1 MRRWRFLVLPFC
13 LGLLVSLPNFRV
25 NADEKPRTLIADP
38 PRQPKGALLI
48 AGGGVR
54 NDNQEVWKRL
64 IQLASDYARQQ
75 GEPPDQPPRIAVL
88 PTAAWDPRTIGERAA
103 ASLRLHGAEAFVVPI
118 ALLNSPIDHSV
129 AVRDPEILRQIRSA
143 HGIYFTGG
151 QQSRIVQVLTTA
163 EQQQTPALQAIWDVY
178 DAGGVIAGSSAGA
191 AVMSQVMCREMGRQL
206 NVLENGIT
214 HGKETSSGLG
224 FLPADWF
231 VDQHFL
237 IRGRLARALVVTRHH
252 QLPHG
257 LGIDENTALVVRQN
271 ETEVIGYKGA
281 LWFDLTKASSQGE
294 EPGFNIRNVRLSYLD
309 RGDRLNMQTLE
320 LTPAPEKQKEPVID
334 PTSPQFEPGN
344 DEPIFTTEILGN
356 TTFLDVMRRLMNN
369 KNDHAIGLAF
379 DAQAARKGPVPAYE
393 FRFYRDSDTRAWPP
407 GVLEDYT
414 ISNVHLDVR
423 RVEFAG
429 ISYR

>member
-1 MRRWRFLVLPFC
+1 MVSTRFTPLLWLVL
-13 LGLLVSLPNFRV
+13 GLVCSR
-25 NADEKPRTLIADP
+25 AAAQDRP
-38 PRQPKGALLI
+38 PRGDARVREPRGALLI

-54 NDNQEVWKRL
+54 NDNEEVWKRL
-64 IQLASDYARQQ
+64 IQLASTYAQQQ
-75 GEPPDQPPRIAVL
+75 GEPANQPPRIAVF
-88 PTAAWDPRTIGERAA
+88 PTAAWDPKSIGERAA
-103 ASLRLHGAEAFVVPI
+103 ASLRLHGADAFVVPI
-118 ALLNSPIDHSV
+118 ALLNSPIDPMV
-129 AVRDPEILRQIRSA
+129 AVRDPGILRQIQNA
-143 HGIYFTGG
+143 HGVYFTGG
-151 QQSRIVQVLTTA
+151 QQARIVQVLMTA
-163 EQQQTPALQAIWDVY
+163 DQQQTPALKAIWDLY
-178 DAGGVIAGSSAGA
+178 DAGGVVAGSSAGA

-206 NVLENGIT
+206 NVLEQGIT
-214 HGKETSSGLG
+214 SGKETSHDLG
-224 FLPADWF
+224 FLPSDWF

-237 IRGRLARALVVTRHH
+237 IRGRLARALVVSRHH

-281 LWFDLTKASSQGE
+281 IWFDLSQASSQAD

-309 RGDRLNMQTLE
+309 RGDRLHMRTLE
-320 LTPAPEKQKEPVID
+320 LTPAPEKRAEPVID
-334 PTSPQFEPGN
+334 PNSPQFDPTN
-344 DEPIFTTEILGN
+344 DEPIFSTEILGN
-356 TTFLDVMRRLMNN
+356 TTFLDLMRRLMNN
-369 KNDHAIGLAF
+369 RNDHAIGLAF

-393 FRFYRDSDTRAWPP
+393 FRLYRDRDTRAWPP

>member
-1 MRRWRFLVLPFC
+1 MVSSRFTPLLCFC
-13 LGLLVSLPNFRV
+13 LGLICAR
-25 NADEKPRTLIADP
+25 ARAEDP
-38 PRQPKGALLI
+38 PARVPMPAKEPRGALLI

-54 NDNQEVWKRL
+54 SDNQDVWKRL
-64 IQLASDYARQQ
+64 IQLASEYAHER

-88 PTAAWDPRTIGERAA
+88 PTAAWDPKSMGERVA
-103 ASLRLHGAEAFVVPI
+103 ASLRAHGADAFVVPI
-118 ALLNSPIDHSV
+118 ALLNSPIDHAV
-129 AVRDPEILRQIRSA
+129 AVRDPEILRQIRDA

-151 QQSRIVQVLTTA
+151 QQARIVQVLMTA
-163 EQQQTPALQAIWDVY
+163 DQQQTPALKAIWEVY
-178 DAGGVIAGSSAGA
+178 ESGGVIAGSSAGA
-191 AVMSQVMCREMGRQL
+191 AIMSQVMCREMGRQL
-206 NVLENGIT
+206 NVLEQGIT
-214 HGKETSSGLG
+214 HGKETSQGLG
-224 FLPADWF
+224 FLPSEWF

-237 IRGRLARALVVTRHH
+237 IRGRLARALVVSRHH

-281 LWFDLTKASSQGE
+281 IWFDLTQARSEAS

-309 RGDRLNMQTLE
+309 RGDRLNMRTLE
-320 LTPAPEKQKEPVID
+320 LTPAPEKRAEPVID
-334 PTSPQFEPGN
+334 PTSPQFEPSN
-344 DEPIFTTEILGN
+344 DEPIFSTEILGN
-356 TTFLDVMRRLMNN
+356 TTFLDLMRRLMNN
-369 KNDHAIGLAF
+369 RNDHAIGLAF

-393 FRFYRDSDTRAWPP
+393 FRLYRDKDTRAWPP
-407 GVLEDYT
+407 GVLDDYT

>member
-1 MRRWRFLVLPFC
+1 
-13 LGLLVSLPNFRV
+13 
-25 NADEKPRTLIADP
+25 
-38 PRQPKGALLI
+38 LI

-54 NDNQEVWKRL
+54 NDNHEVWSRL
-64 IQLASDYARQQ
+64 IYLASQYAQQ
-75 GEPPDQPPRIAVL
+75 RGEPADQPPRIAVL
-88 PTAAWDPRTIGERAA
+88 PTAAWDPKSMGERAA
-103 ASLRLHGAEAFVVPI
+103 ASLRGHGADAFVVPI
-118 ALLNSPIDHSV
+118 ALLNSPIDHAV
-129 AVRDPEILRQIRSA
+129 AVRDPEILRQIRDA

-151 QQSRIVQVLTTA
+151 QQSRIVQVLLTA
-163 EQQQTPALQAIWDVY
+163 EQQQTPALKAIWEVY
-178 DAGGVIAGSSAGA
+178 ESGGVIAGSSAGA

-214 HGKETSSGLG
+214 HGKETSQGLG
-224 FLPADWF
+224 FLPSDWF

-237 IRGRLARALVVTRHH
+237 IRGRLARALVVSRHH

-281 LWFDLTKASSQGE
+281 IWFDLTQANSE
-294 EPGFNIRNVRLSYLD
+294 ATEPGFNIRNVRLSYLD

-320 LTPAPEKQKEPVID
+320 LTPAPEKRAEPMID

-344 DEPIFTTEILGN
+344 DEPIFSTEILGN
-356 TTFLDVMRRLMNN
+356 TTFLDLMRRLMNN
-369 KNDHAIGLAF
+369 RNDHAIGLAF

-393 FRFYRDSDTRAWPP
+393 FRLYRDKDTRAWPP